1 MSKNLKLARALT
13 YWTVEGN
20 QVLVHRDEPG
30 GHFVGSITKGDKGRP
45 IHVAESDLR
54 AGIKHDLITDV
65 EILASFDATLEVLVG
80 DATVFRASPSNGA
93 ATVVTGA
100 LGASGWAF
108 FEQGERNGA
117 TVIRSWPDLTAAE
130 SYLDLSTVTVFM
142 AVEQ

>member
-1 MSKNLKLARALT
+1 MNKNLKLARALT

-20 QVLVHRDEPG
+20 RVLVHRDEPG

-93 ATVVTGA
+93 NVVVTGV
-100 LGASGWAF
+100 LGPSEWVF
-108 FEQGERNGA
+108 VEQGMGSNHLLPWLGLS
-117 TVIRSWPDLTAAE
+117 VAE
-130 SYLDLSTVTVFM
+130 SHLDLSTVTVFK